1 MFSPPP
7 GVAFDL
13 GCVSADLDPVPA
25 SVAWVVRVHIVAVD
39 VHLPAVAAMVI
50 CLHGGMARPAEADD
64 VVWIVLQ
71 PGVIMALDDMVN
83 LGRECRSSFGFAVLA

>member
-1 MFSPPP
+1 
-7 GVAFDL
+7 
-13 GCVSADLDPVPA
+13 
-25 SVAWVVRVHIVAVD
+25 
-39 VHLPAVAAMVI
+39 MVI

>member
-1 MFSPPP
+1 
-7 GVAFDL
+7 
-13 GCVSADLDPVPA
+13 
-25 SVAWVVRVHIVAVD
+25 
-39 VHLPAVAAMVI
+39 MVI

-83 LGRECRSSFGFAVLA
+83 LGRDVVFLWLCSARIADAP